1 MTTMTMMNIKTGTM
15 MNMIP
20 MAPKMLK
27 KKSNGPNCIHDILV
41 IVMGLSTNPL
51 TRLITFV
58 RLSRVSASAKADC
71 RESQTIW
78 LFTGFQTSSVAPFQV
93 PWMTTFEILWMDA
106 KSEQTA
112 SVAVRMVRH
121 SKCPTR
127 QSTLM
132 LFGEEQSA
140 GKNGVFSLLL
150 LATMPDF
157 GTYKSCCAVHP
168 LVHQTSLEEEME
180 YADSRISL
188 EETLH

>member
-1 MTTMTMMNIKTGTM
+1 
-15 MNMIP
+15 
-20 MAPKMLK
+20 
-27 KKSNGPNCIHDILV
+27 
-41 IVMGLSTNPL
+41 
-51 TRLITFV
+51 
-58 RLSRVSASAKADC
+58 
-71 RESQTIW
+71 
-78 LFTGFQTSSVAPFQV
+78 
-93 PWMTTFEILWMDA
+93 MDP

-112 SVAVRMVRH
+112 SVAVRTVRH

-127 QSTLM
+127 QGTLM

-150 LATMPDF
+150 FITMPDF

-168 LVHQTSLEEEME
+168 LVHQTSLEERME